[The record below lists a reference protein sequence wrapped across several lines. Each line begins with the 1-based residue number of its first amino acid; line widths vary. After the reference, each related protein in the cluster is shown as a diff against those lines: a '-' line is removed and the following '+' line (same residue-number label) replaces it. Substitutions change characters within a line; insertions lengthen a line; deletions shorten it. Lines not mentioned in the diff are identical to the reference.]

1 MCVFVA
7 VTPVNRIYYGDQIA
21 SIIHGQESEGAVGP
35 VLKKLYN
42 RIRNIQNGDEAD
54 KFNWLEEL

>member
-1 MCVFVA
+1 MCA
-7 VTPVNRIYYGDQIA
+7 IVTPVNRVIYGDQVV
-21 SIIHGQESEGAVGP
+21 SIVHGRESEGAVGP

-42 RIRNIQNGDEAD
+42 RIRNIQNGDEED